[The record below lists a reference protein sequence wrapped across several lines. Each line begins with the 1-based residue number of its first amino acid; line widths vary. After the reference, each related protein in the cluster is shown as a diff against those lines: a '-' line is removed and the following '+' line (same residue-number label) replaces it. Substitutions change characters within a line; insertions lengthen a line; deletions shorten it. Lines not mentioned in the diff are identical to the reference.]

1 MKIVRIATLAVV
13 VFMTTAALSQTK
25 EKKMETNRIEAKT
38 LYDAFKQGKEEGLA
52 RRPGGES
59 QPYKKKMTISGI
71 ATYVGPD
78 VYALPSVELWE
89 RLRVGDGTSGM
100 AKDVKGRILCVL
112 PFSDYLKLRK
122 VSKKDHVVME
132 GNVLGFAD
140 EYDIVVVKQCKI
152 IEING
157 KKE

>member
-1 MKIVRIATLAVV
+1 M
-13 VFMTTAALSQTK
+13 
-25 EKKMETNRIEAKT
+25 KMETTNMIEAKA
-38 LYDAFKQGKEEGLA
+38 LYDAFKQGKGDQHIK
-52 RRPGGES
+52 RM
-59 QPYKKKMTISGI
+59 YITGI

-78 VYALPSVELWE
+78 VYALPSVELSE
-89 RLRVGDGTSGM
+89 SLQDGDDMSG
-100 AKDVKGRILCVL
+100 ATVDTKGRVLCVL

-132 GNVLGFAD
+132 GNVLGFSE

-157 KKE
+157 RKE